1 MNINLMNLTQEDIEA
16 VIEARKE
23 KARDQRLEELFEE
36 VKNDLDEI
44 YELGGRVLGESY
56 GGRFKSPIYSI
67 DKLCNVCYNIYKS
80 REKERH

>member
-56 GGRFKSPIYSI
+56 SGHYERFTIPRIYAH
-67 DKLCNVCYNIYKS
+67 KLTFHK
-80 REKERH
+80 

>member
-1 MNINLMNLTQEDIEA
+1 MNVNLMNLTQEDIET

-56 GGRFKSPIYSI
+56 GGHYERFTIPRIYAH
-67 DKLCNVCYNIYKS
+67 KLTFHK
-80 REKERH
+80 

>member
-1 MNINLMNLTQEDIEA
+1 MNVNLMNLTQEDIEA

-56 GGRFKSPIYSI
+56 DGHYERFTIPRIYTH
-67 DKLCNVCYNIYKS
+67 KLTFHK
-80 REKERH
+80 

>member
-1 MNINLMNLTQEDIEA
+1 MNVNLMNLTQEDIEA

-44 YELGGRVLGESY
+44 YELGESY
-56 GGRFKSPIYSI
+56 GGHYERFTIPRIYAH
-67 DKLCNVCYNIYKS
+67 KLTFHK
-80 REKERH
+80 